1 MKHSIATII
10 CCLLMSNTVL
20 ADSVEMADLMR
31 SNGKIYVVVA
41 VIAIIF
47 IGLMA
52 YLYRIDQRVK
62 NSKNK
67 MKNRDYFNSF
77 SSRYYR
83 SNSITYL

>member
-1 MKHSIATII
+1 MKYFITTII
-10 CCLLMSNTVL
+10 CCLLLSNTIY

-52 YLYRIDQRVK
+52 YLYSIDQRVK
-62 NSKNK
+62 KLEK
-67 MKNRDYFNSF
+67 
-77 SSRYYR
+77 
-83 SNSITYL
+83 

>member
-1 MKHSIATII
+1 MKHSIARII
-10 CCLLMSNTVL
+10 CLLMSNTVI

-62 NSKNK
+62 KLEK
-67 MKNRDYFNSF
+67 
-77 SSRYYR
+77 
-83 SNSITYL
+83 

>member
-1 MKHSIATII
+1 MKHSIAAII
-10 CCLLMSNTVL
+10 FYLLMSNTVL
-20 ADSVEMADLMR
+20 ANSVEMADLMR

-62 NSKNK
+62 KLEK
-67 MKNRDYFNSF
+67 
-77 SSRYYR
+77 
-83 SNSITYL
+83 